1 MMGRRTRACS
11 PSFLGEEGEFFF
23 AALSPR
29 CCGGRRGAASGEEE
43 EEEEEEEEVE
53 EAGES
58 AAVSGRRGIQD
69 AQHEK
74 AERRA
79 WKTVSFTL
87 MCLLES

>member
-11 PSFLGEEGEFFF
+11 PSFLGEGGEFFF

-43 EEEEEEEEVE
+43 VVVEVE

-74 AERRA
+74 AERGA

>member
-1 MMGRRTRACS
+1 MLGRGTRACS
-11 PSFLGEEGEFFF
+11 PSFLGEGGEFFF

-43 EEEEEEEEVE
+43 EVVVEVE

-74 AERRA
+74 AERGA